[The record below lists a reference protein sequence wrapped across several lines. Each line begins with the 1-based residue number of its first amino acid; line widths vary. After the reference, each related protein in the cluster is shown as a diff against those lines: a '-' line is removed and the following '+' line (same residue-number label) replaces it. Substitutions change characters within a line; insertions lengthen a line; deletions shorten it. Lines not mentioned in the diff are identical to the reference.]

1 MGGPAHGAVTAP
13 KGVLKGRS
21 GSHFPGKIG
30 TFDQGCLM
38 PPSTAPG
45 LRSPTPLRHFAL
57 QQQKTKGLR
66 LSVEMPWQLPDFSIP
81 RSPAAPK
88 NNCFSLCQSLGLWT
102 LQRTFPIGIL
112 FYCLRVGVGITFT
125 WRMRKRKLLL
135 YLARSNTQ
143 SGSRSQ
149 GFWNA
154 GSGTRLLHSPTW
166 YKQTLPFFL
175 SAKFRR
181 CSRSMLGSPEHIQWR
196 YKWTDDNKIVI

>member
-1 MGGPAHGAVTAP
+1 MVLLVTAP
-13 KGVLKGRS
+13 KGIQVPTSKGRS
-21 GSHFPGKIG
+21 E
-30 TFDQGCLM
+30 TFDQGCLI
-38 PPSTAPG
+38 PSSTASG
-45 LRSPTPLRHFAL
+45 LRSPPPLRHFAL

-66 LSVEMPWQLPDFSIP
+66 LSVVMLRQLPDFSIP
-81 RSPAAPK
+81 RSPAALK
-88 NNCFSLCQSLGLWT
+88 NNGLSLCQSLVLWT
-102 LQRTFPIGIL
+102 LQRTFPTGIL
-112 FYCLRVGVGITFT
+112 LNSLGVGVGITFT

-135 YLARSNTQ
+135 YLAHSYTQRQ

-154 GSGTRLLHSPTW
+154 GSRSRLLHLPIR

-181 CSRSMLGSPEHIQWR
+181 CSRSMLGGPDHTQWK